1 MYCSLYCN
9 GTSSTL
15 TYPIEQDMF
24 NNRGLVNTLSHLLLC
39 FSPHTDFSGGVPSS
53 LCLCSGLA
61 SYMRKLGRL
70 VAKGCYAHFAA
81 GAWLSLGVGVAA
93 LTIALI
99 ATSMEEVVGTD
110 IDDRD
115 ANATDSPSRVAVIQ
129 TDGASLNTGNR
140 SRRPRQ
146 QPPRRENLLARRICY
161 CCLVI
166 PLVLAFVVSALSV
179 LTLAIKNEDVRR
191 KCKTGCLL
199 TCSEVNWSECWI
211 VLGGG
216 AFVCSVLLLFML
228 SLVIRMCFA
237 TKL

>member
-1 MYCSLYCN
+1 M
-9 GTSSTL
+9 
-15 TYPIEQDMF
+15 
-24 NNRGLVNTLSHLLLC
+24 
-39 FSPHTDFSGGVPSS
+39 
-53 LCLCSGLA
+53 
-61 SYMRKLGRL
+61 
-70 VAKGCYAHFAA
+70 AKGCYAHFAA

-99 ATSMEEVVGTD
+99 AASMEDQHVEEVVATDLD

-140 SRRPRQ
+140 SRRRPRQ
-146 QPPRRENLLARRICY
+146 QPPRQENLLARRICY

-199 TCSEVNWSECWI
+199 TCSEVNSSECWI